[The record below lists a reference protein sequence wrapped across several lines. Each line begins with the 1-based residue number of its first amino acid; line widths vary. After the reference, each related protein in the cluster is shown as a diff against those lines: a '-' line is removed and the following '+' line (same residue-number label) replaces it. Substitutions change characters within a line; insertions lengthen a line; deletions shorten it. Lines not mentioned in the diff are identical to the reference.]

1 MVIQRCDRTGDELGS
16 SAVVGVHFGIVRD
29 IYKFRLSFVE
39 FANQSR
45 DELISRFNSSVRL
58 SPELHLLVSKNL
70 CRCLRFA
77 FVNRPEFLRR
87 LRAAP
92 FLARG
97 EKYHFDQ
104 IALLDMPPQG
114 AAEADGFI
122 VGMGTENKNA
132 FHLRWSVY
140 PPIPAPWSA
149 G

>member
-1 MVIQRCDRTGDELGS
+1 MVVQRCDRTGDELGS

-29 IYKFRLSFVE
+29 VYKFRLSSVE

-58 SPELHLLVSKNL
+58 SPELQVLAAKN
-70 CRCLRFA
+70 RCSCFRFA
-77 FVNRPEFLRR
+77 FANRPEFLRR
-87 LRAAP
+87 LRGAP

-97 EKYHFDQ
+97 EKYYFDV
-104 IALLDMPPQG
+104 IALLDMPSQG

-122 VGMGTENKNA
+122 VGMWTENKNA
-132 FHLRWSVY
+132 FHLRWSGY